1 MFFGPNQYYVRV
13 IQKSSHRS
21 SPHFLRFN
29 EQTSSLSASAPVASK
44 SNGCW
49 PLRGSLGVP
58 GGAQSVHSR
67 GTANEPLSA
76 WRRLNVSTP
85 ETFLIFSTTN

>member
-1 MFFGPNQYYVRV
+1 MLCP
-13 IQKSSHRS
+13 IDSELESSVK
-21 SPHFLRFN
+21 PHFLCFN
-29 EQTSSLSASAPVASK
+29 EQTSSLSANAPVPSK

-49 PLRGSLGVP
+49 PLIGSLGVP

-76 WRRLNVSTP
+76 WRRLNVATP

>member
-1 MFFGPNQYYVRV
+1 
-13 IQKSSHRS
+13 
-21 SPHFLRFN
+21 
-29 EQTSSLSASAPVASK
+29 
-44 SNGCW
+44 
-49 PLRGSLGVP
+49 VP